1 VKFATTLI
9 IKLEA
14 PLLTTVTCGNR
25 HPPRASAAQTANY
38 AALPLRLENT
48 QRMFCANSVLVMKT
62 FRNGLKVA
70 QFIVI
75 QPRMTCRYN
84 PKGDTNAAV
93 IATG

>member
-14 PLLTTVTCGNR
+14 PLLTTGTCGNR

-38 AALPLRLENT
+38 AALPLLSENT
-48 QRMFCANSVLVMKT
+48 QKRFCASSVLVMKT
-62 FRNGLKVA
+62 LRNDLKVA

-75 QPRMTCRYN
+75 QPRMICRYN